1 LGTSEQEWCKSE
13 RSASFAS
20 VILFGGVGIELLLNR
35 KAAKPF
41 ARLSCVDCPLGEAQ
55 IYFVVQARI
64 RIAAR
69 SSKYSCPSARS
80 NPIAAGARRR
90 TDFASE

>member
-1 LGTSEQEWCKSE
+1 MVQIGKKRELCFRYFVR
-13 RSASFAS
+13 RS
-20 VILFGGVGIELLLNR
+20 GIELLLNR

-41 ARLSCVDCPLGEAQ
+41 ARVSCVDCPLGEAQ

>member
-1 LGTSEQEWCKSE
+1 ME
-13 RSASFAS
+13 RDRRAWVS
-20 VILFGGVGIELLLNR
+20 VTLFGGVGIELLLK

-41 ARLSCVDCPLGEAQ
+41 ARVSCVDCPLREAQ
-55 IYFVVQARI
+55 IYFVVQAGI